1 MSVEIRLFGHLC
13 HHAGEGSRSGT
24 AVYLPAVEAATVG
37 QVLDHLGIDLSEVG
51 NLFLNGRLLPRGIYP
66 LTLGYQS
73 VSERPLAGE
82 EVLAIPVQP
91 GDRVGIF
98 PTNMS
103 VVVV

>member
-1 MSVEIRLFGHLC
+1 MSIEVRLFGDLC
-13 HHAGEGSRSGT
+13 RHAGEGARSGM
-24 AVYLPAVEAATVG
+24 AVYLPALGAGTVG
-37 QVLDHLGIDLSEVG
+37 QVLDHLGIELSEVG

-73 VSERPLAGE
+73 VAERPLTGDDY
-82 EVLAIPVQP
+82 LAVPVQP

-103 VVVV
+103 AVVV